1 MRVRHSGYRFAILAS
16 GLLHGGILA
25 LLISG
30 WHPEF
35 RPRQLPQTTYMEAA
49 LLQVEAPPAAPRPA
63 AKPEVETPPQKADVA
78 ETERQ
83 RVASEKAA
91 REKVAA
97 EKAAREKAAAEK
109 AAREKA
115 AAEKAAR
122 EKAAREKAAAEKAA
136 REKAAREK
144 AAREKAAAEKAA
156 REKAAAEKAAREKAA
171 AEKAAQEK
179 AAAEKAAQEKA
190 AAEKAAQE
198 KAARERADQQAAA
211 QQLVASYESYVRDRI
226 TGNWN
231 RPPSARRDMQ
241 VELQVRLV
249 PTGQVMGVAV
259 VRSSG
264 DPAFDQSAVNAVQQ
278 VGRFDRLQELSR
290 KDPLLFEQNFRTL
303 NLTFRP
309 DDLRL

>member
-1 MRVRHSGYRFAILAS
+1 MRVRGNGYRFAVLAS

-35 RPRQLPQTTYMEAA
+35 QPRQLPQTTYMEAA
-49 LLQVEAPPAAPRPA
+49 LLQVEAPPAAPRPVT
-63 AKPEVETPPQKADVA
+63 KPEMPEIEPAPPQADPA
-78 ETERQ
+78 EVQRQ
-83 RVASEKAA
+83 RAAADKAARDKAA
-91 REKVAA
+91 REKAA
-97 EKAAREKAAAEK
+97 ADKAAREKAAADKAAREKAAADKAAREKAAADKAAREKAAAEQ

-115 AAEKAAR
+115 AAEQAAR
-122 EKAAREKAAAEKAA
+122 EKAAQQRAA
-136 REKAAREK
+136 
-144 AAREKAAAEKAA
+144 
-156 REKAAAEKAAREKAA
+156 
-171 AEKAAQEK
+171 
-179 AAAEKAAQEKA
+179 
-190 AAEKAAQE
+190 
-198 KAARERADQQAAA
+198 QQAAA

-226 TGNWN
+226 AGNWN

-241 VELQVRLV
+241 VDLQVRLV

-259 VRSSG
+259 IRSSG

>member
-91 REKVAA
+91 REKAV
-97 EKAAREKAAAEK
+97 AEK

-122 EKAAREKAAAEKAA
+122 EKAAREKAAA
-136 REKAAREK
+136 EK

>member
-1 MRVRHSGYRFAILAS
+1 MRVPGNGYRFAVLAS

-35 RPRQLPQTTYMEAA
+35 QPRQLPQTTYMEAA
-49 LLQVEAPPAAPRPA
+49 LLQVEAPPAAPRPVT
-63 AKPEVETPPQKADVA
+63 KPEMPEIEPAPPQADPA
-78 ETERQ
+78 EVQRQ
-83 RVASEKAA
+83 RAAADKAARDKAA
-91 REKVAA
+91 REKAA
-97 EKAAREKAAAEK
+97 ADKAAREKAAADKAAREKAAADKAAREKAAADKAAREKAAAEQ

-115 AAEKAAR
+115 AAEQAAR
-122 EKAAREKAAAEKAA
+122 EKAAQQRAA
-136 REKAAREK
+136 
-144 AAREKAAAEKAA
+144 
-156 REKAAAEKAAREKAA
+156 
-171 AEKAAQEK
+171 
-179 AAAEKAAQEKA
+179 
-190 AAEKAAQE
+190 
-198 KAARERADQQAAA
+198 QQAAA

-226 TGNWN
+226 AGNWN

-241 VELQVRLV
+241 VDLQVRLV

-259 VRSSG
+259 IRSSG

>member
-1 MRVRHSGYRFAILAS
+1 MWVRHSGYRFAILAS

-83 RVASEKAA
+83 RVAS
-91 REKVAA
+91 
-97 EKAAREKAAAEK
+97 
-109 AAREKA
+109 
-115 AAEKAAR
+115 
-122 EKAAREKAAAEKAA
+122 
-136 REKAAREK
+136 
-144 AAREKAAAEKAA
+144 EKAA

>member
-91 REKVAA
+91 REKAVA

-109 AAREKA
+109 AAR
-115 AAEKAAR
+115 
-122 EKAAREKAAAEKAA
+122 
-136 REKAAREK
+136 
-144 AAREKAAAEKAA
+144 EKAA

>member
-91 REKVAA
+91 REKV
-97 EKAAREKAAAEK
+97 
-109 AAREKA
+109 
-115 AAEKAAR
+115 
-122 EKAAREKAAAEKAA
+122 
-136 REKAAREK
+136 
-144 AAREKAAAEKAA
+144 AAEKAA